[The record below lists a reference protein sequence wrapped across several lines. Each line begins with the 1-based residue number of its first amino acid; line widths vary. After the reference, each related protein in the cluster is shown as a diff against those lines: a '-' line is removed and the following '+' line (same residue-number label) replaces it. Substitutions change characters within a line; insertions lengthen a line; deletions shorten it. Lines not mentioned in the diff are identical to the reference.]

1 MPASVTDKEARPRD
15 STAMKRIV
23 FLSGTGLVALH
34 LIDAAVV
41 DVEPG
46 ASLARHIPWLAAT
59 LAVAAAA
66 ALSYERLP
74 RGGRAAVAGIF
85 GAPYRDAPFDRA
97 LCHKGC
103 G

>member
-1 MPASVTDKEARPRD
+1 
-15 STAMKRIV
+15 MKRIV